1 MSVRRVRQVF
11 FLLLGVAVIVVLVV
25 PFKVPYSI
33 KTSGKLMPAKEW
45 ILSKGSDGRL
55 IENLFDH
62 QRGVSEK
69 FSVIQFDR
77 GDAVQFKLNDDLA
90 SNSTIVAGDTVGSIR
105 SNEIERQIIRL

>member
-1 MSVRRVRQVF
+1 MRQVF
-11 FLLLGVAVIVVLVV
+11 ILSSVAVIVALVM

-33 KTSGKLMPAKEW
+33 KTSGKLVPAKEW

-55 IENLFDH
+55 IESLFDH
-62 QRGVSEK
+62 QKGVSES
-69 FSVIQFDR
+69 FSVTQFDR

-105 SNEIERQIIRL
+105 SSDCTFKRSNKGCMVF